1 MSETEQLAALARLHD
16 RFEQKG
22 IDYWLFGGWAVDF
35 HVGAVTRSHE
45 DLDIAIWLK
54 DRPAIAGLLE
64 GDGWQHTP
72 DEGQEGYEESYQEG
86 YEDGYT
92 TYTRD
97 RVRLDLA
104 FLERGDDGLV
114 HTPLRAGRASWPQG
128 AFGDDVSELLGTR
141 ARTVTL
147 GALRA
152 DKSELH
158 DDPAVNAK
166 DRADLVSLARLG

>member
-1 MSETEQLAALARLHD
+1 MSEPEQLAALSRVHSL
-16 RFEQKG
+16 FEQQG
-22 IDYWLFGGWAVDF
+22 IEYWLFGGWAVDF

-45 DLDIAIWLK
+45 DIDIAIWLK

-64 GDGWQHTP
+64 AAEWRHTP
-72 DEGQEGYEESYQEG
+72 DEG
-86 YEDGYT
+86 EDGYT

-97 RVRLDLA
+97 GVRLDLA
-104 FLERGDDGLV
+104 FLERDDDGGDEALV
-114 HTPLRAGRASWPQG
+114 YTPLRAGRVSWPHG
-128 AFGDDVSELLGTR
+128 AFGTDVLELRGAR
-141 ARTVTL
+141 ARVVTL

-166 DRADLVSLARLG
+166 DRADLAALGRLASRLS